1 MAGNKKPQKPQK
13 NKTFEK
19 ESWKGSV
26 ITAPLPPALVS
37 CGTAEKP
44 NVLTVAWT
52 GVLCTKPPVTYISV
66 RPERFSYD
74 IINKSREFVINL
86 PTDSLVRAVDLCG
99 VKSGRDT
106 DKFALTGLTAV
117 PAFNVAAPMIA
128 ECPVSVECRVR
139 EIVPLGSH
147 DMFIADIVGVGA
159 AKELLDDK
167 GRLALE
173 KAGLLAYAHG
183 AYFSL
188 GKQLGTFGYSVRKKK
203 TPVKRREQK

>member
-1 MAGNKKPQKPQK
+1 MPEKK
-13 NKTFEK
+13 KTFTK

-37 CGTAEKP
+37 CGTPEKP

-52 GVLCTKPPVTYISV
+52 GVLCTRPPVTYISV
-66 RPERFSYD
+66 RPERFSYEL
-74 IINKSREFVINL
+74 IKQSGEFVINL
-86 PTDSLVRAVDLCG
+86 PPDTLVRAVDTCG

-106 DKFALTGLTAV
+106 DKFALTGLTAE
-117 PAFNVAAPMIA
+117 PAFNVSAPMIA
-128 ECPVSVECRVR
+128 ECPVSIECRVR
-139 EIVPLGSH
+139 QIVPLGSH
-147 DMFIADIVGVGA
+147 DMFMADIVGVGA
-159 AKELLDDK
+159 AKELLDEK

-188 GKQLGTFGYSVRKKK
+188 GKQLGTFGYSVKKTKKSRKK
-203 TPVKRREQK
+203 

>member
-1 MAGNKKPQKPQK
+1 MSDSQK
-13 NKTFEK
+13 NKAFEK
-19 ESWKGSV
+19 EGWKGSV

-37 CGTAEKP
+37 CGSCEKP

-52 GVLCTKPPVTYISV
+52 GVLCTRPPVTYISL
-66 RPERFSYD
+66 RPERYSYAL
-74 IINKSREFVINL
+74 IKESGEFVINL
-86 PTDSLVRAVDLCG
+86 PADTLVRAVDLCG

-117 PAFNVAAPMIA
+117 PSFNISAPAIA
-128 ECPVSVECRVR
+128 ECPVSIECKVR
-139 EIVPLGSH
+139 EIIPLGSH
-147 DMFIADIVGVGA
+147 DMFMADIVGVDA
-159 AKELLDDK
+159 AKELIDEK

-188 GKQLGTFGYSVRKKK
+188 GKQLGTFGYSVRKKQK
-203 TPVKRREQK
+203 KPGNKRK

>member
-1 MAGNKKPQKPQK
+1 MPEKKKAF
-13 NKTFEK
+13 TK

-37 CGTAEKP
+37 CGTADKP

-52 GVLCTKPPVTYISV
+52 GVLCTRPPVTYISV
-66 RPERFSYD
+66 RPERWSYEL
-74 IINKSREFVINL
+74 IKQSGEFVINL
-86 PTDSLVRAVDLCG
+86 PPVSLVRAVDTCG

-106 DKFALTGLTAV
+106 DKFALTGLTAE
-117 PAFNVAAPMIA
+117 PAFNVSAPMIA
-128 ECPVSVECRVR
+128 ECPVSIECRVR
-139 EIVPLGSH
+139 QVIPLGSH
-147 DMFIADIVGVGA
+147 DMFMADIVGVGA
-159 AKELLDDK
+159 AKELLDEK

-188 GKQLGTFGYSVRKKK
+188 GKQLGTFGYSVKKTKKSRKK
-203 TPVKRREQK
+203 